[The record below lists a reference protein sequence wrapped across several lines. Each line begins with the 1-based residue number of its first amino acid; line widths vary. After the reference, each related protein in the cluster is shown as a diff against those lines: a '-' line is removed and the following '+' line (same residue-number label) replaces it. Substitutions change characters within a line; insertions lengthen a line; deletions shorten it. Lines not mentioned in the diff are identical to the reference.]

1 MILARWLLRA
11 TAERPNRNKQ
21 AEKTSA
27 NTVVKMRP
35 VNASH
40 TVVNTK
46 SANGVRGMLF
56 AAADAVDTGRGLFV
70 VLCHVVLRHRHH

>member
-56 AAADAVDTGRGLFV
+56 AAAEAVDTGR
-70 VLCHVVLRHRHH
+70 